1 MDRTKVIE
9 HNGDV
14 YRFDEEKHAHT
25 LNGKPLTGVTSL
37 IDKTLSKPAL
47 IPWAVKMTTEYIIN
61 NCPVTDSIDGVGK
74 KTQVYSVT
82 KEDLELSK
90 KAHNTFKERAGD
102 WGTRVHNA
110 CEIWSKTGE
119 LPTVLSVEEE
129 EKRIK
134 QAEVDGTTPDI
145 SDDSDILPSVLN
157 FVKFI
162 EDNGFKILD
171 VERNVW
177 SKELWIGG
185 IFDLVLEKD
194 GKVYI
199 ADIKTSSGIYDS
211 HFIQMGAYYKCILEH
226 GWQKDYSVDEFAGAI
241 VINLKKDGKI
251 ATCISSALPSMVE
264 TYEAIVTIYRNRDLL
279 DKVTKSI
286 NYGTYTKL

>member
-9 HNGDV
+9 HNGNV

-47 IPWAVKMTTEYIIN
+47 IPWAVKMTTEYIIA
-61 NCPVTDSIDGVGK
+61 NCPFQESSFGEDGR
-74 KTQVYSVT
+74 YIVT
-82 KEDLELSK
+82 KEDLINAK

-110 CEIWSKTGE
+110 CEIWANTGQ
-119 LPTVLSVEEE
+119 LPLSPED
-129 EKRIK
+129 
-134 QAEVDGTTPDI
+134 A
-145 SDDSDILPSVLN
+145 DILPSVSN
-157 FVKFI
+157 FVRFI

-177 SKELWIGG
+177 SVDWWIGG

-211 HFIQMGAYYKCILEH
+211 HFIQMGAYYQCILEN
-226 GWQKDYSVDEFAGAI
+226 GWQKDYSVEEFSGAI

-251 ATCISSALPSMVE
+251 ATCYSSALPTMVE
-264 TYEAIVTIYRNRDLL
+264 TYSAILTIYRNRDLL
-279 DKVTKSI
+279 DTVTKAI
-286 NYGTYTKL
+286 NYGTYIKL

>member
-14 YRFDEEKHAHT
+14 YRFDEDKHVHS

-47 IPWAVKMTTEYIIN
+47 IPWAVKTTIEWIQN
-61 NCPVTDSIDGVGK
+61 NCPLQSSIDG
-74 KTQVYSVT
+74 TSAYIVT
-82 KEDLELSK
+82 KLDLENAKKEHSK
-90 KAHNTFKERAGD
+90 RKTDAGD
-102 WGTRVHNA
+102 WGTRVHSS
-110 CEIWSKTGE
+110 CEQWCITGE
-119 LPTVLSVEEE
+119 LP
-129 EKRIK
+129 
-134 QAEVDGTTPDI
+134 VDE
-145 SDDSDILPSVLN
+145 DILPSVMN
-157 FVKFI
+157 FVNFI
-162 EDNGFKILD
+162 QDNGFVVKG

-177 SKELWIGG
+177 SKEWWIGG

-211 HFIQMGAYYKCILEH
+211 HFIQMGAYYKCILENN
-226 GWQKDYSVDEFAGAI
+226 WQKDYGVEEFSGAI

-251 ATCISSALPSMVE
+251 ATCFSSALNVMVDV
-264 TYEAIVTIYRNRDLL
+264 YGSIVNIYRNKDLL
-279 DKVTKSI
+279 ETVVKAV
-286 NYGTYTKL
+286 NYGTYIKL

>member
-47 IPWAVKMTTEYIIN
+47 IPWAVKMCTEYIQKNCELDTFYYRVTEDDLIN
-61 NCPVTDSIDGVGK
+61 A
-74 KTQVYSVT
+74 
-82 KEDLELSK
+82 K
-90 KAHNTFKERAGD
+90 KAHTMFKERAGD

-110 CEIWSKTGE
+110 CEIWAKTGQ
-119 LPTVLSVEEE
+119 LPLSTE
-129 EKRIK
+129 
-134 QAEVDGTTPDI
+134 DT
-145 SDDSDILPSVLN
+145 DILPSVSN

-177 SKELWIGG
+177 SKKWWIGG

-199 ADIKTSSGIYDS
+199 ADIKTSSSIYDS
-211 HFIQMGAYYKCILEH
+211 HFIQMGAYYQCILEN
-226 GWQKDYSVDEFAGAI
+226 GWQKDYSVEEFSGAI

-251 ATCISSALPSMVE
+251 ATCYSSALPTMVE
-264 TYEAIVTIYRNRDLL
+264 TYSAILTIYRNRDLL
-279 DKVTKSI
+279 DTVTKAI
-286 NYGTYTKL
+286 NYGTYIKL

>member
-1 MDRTKVIE
+1 MDRTKTIV

-14 YRFDEEKHAHT
+14 YRFDEDKHVHT

-47 IPWAVKMTTEYIIN
+47 LPWAVKMTTEWIKT
-61 NCPVTDSIDGVGK
+61 NCPVSDSIDGLGK
-74 KTQVYSVT
+74 KTKLYSVT
-82 KEDLELSK
+82 EEDLESSK

-110 CEIWSKTGE
+110 CEVWAKTGQ
-119 LPTVLSVEEE
+119 LPL
-129 EKRIK
+129 
-134 QAEVDGTTPDI
+134 TPEDT
-145 SDDSDILPSVLN
+145 DILPSVSN
-157 FVKFI
+157 FVTFI
-162 EDNGFKILD
+162 QDNGFKILD

-177 SKELWIGG
+177 SKDWWIGG

-194 GKVYI
+194 EKVYI

-211 HFIQMGAYYKCILEH
+211 HFIQMGAYYKCILEN
-226 GWQKDYSVDEFAGAI
+226 GWQKDYSVEEFSGAI

-251 ATCISSALPSMVE
+251 ATCYSSALPAMVE
-264 TYEAIVTIYRNRDLL
+264 TYNAIVTIYRNRDLL
-279 DKVTKSI
+279 DTVTKAI
-286 NYGTYTKL
+286 NYGTHIKL